1 MTVVGPGGA
10 GKTRLALEVAGE
22 AVAAYTDG
30 VWLVDLAAVTDPYLV
45 PVSVAEVL
53 GIRPEPGRPI
63 LETIADFV
71 DRPVHARRA
80 RHLRR
85 PRVRGEPGGG
95 PPARRPGPGVRVLA
109 TSREPLGS
117 PGEAVW
123 RIPPMSVYAPTAV
136 RRTRSPC

>member
-22 AVAAYTDG
+22 AVGAYTDG

-53 GIRPEPGRPI
+53 GVRPEPGRPI

-71 DRPVHARRA
+71 TGRSMLLVLDTCDTHLSAVNPVVARLLGA
-80 RHLRR
+80 
-85 PRVRGEPGGG
+85 
-95 PPARRPGPGVRVLA
+95 GPGVRVLA